1 MFLIIVLSKK
11 YFKIIYNK
19 NNASSCKTAN
29 NDNICYYYIEKKLI
43 YNIISI
49 LIREIKLKNQ

>member
-11 YFKIIYNK
+11 YFKITYNK
-19 NNASSCKTAN
+19 NNVSSCIATN
-29 NDNICYYYIEKKLI
+29 NDNICYYYIEKKII

-49 LIREIKLKNQ
+49 REVKLKNQ